1 MPSSLIEIINYYQEF
16 KELYFEILNDFS
28 FDHEKDRKARGVL
41 LEIIQQKSKNTSYN
55 LESVLLSFKETLR
68 SRKNIFIYG
77 CGPSLE
83 DTVEHVLEE
92 YGIEIFQNSINLA
105 ADGASLFLRER
116 EIPITAIFSDLDGIT
131 RNEFSHSDYMVI
143 HGHGDNIERLENFK
157 DKIQGFHNLIGT
169 TQVEPLGAI
178 INPGGFTDG
187 DRILY
192 FLRTLVIPM
201 NILYLI
207 GMDFKS
213 VIGKYSK
220 PEMTKNQE
228 GSPIKQKKLGYAIKL
243 LEWLQP
249 KLPSKMYFVN
259 TNRISNKF
267 YYLSTEEFVSR
278 IEDKT

>member
-1 MPSSLIEIINYYQEF
+1 MPSSLIDMINYYQEF
-16 KELYFEILNDFS
+16 RELYFEILNDFG
-28 FDHEKDRKARGVL
+28 FDYERDLEARDVL
-41 LEIIQQKSKNTSYN
+41 LEIMQQKVKNTSYN
-55 LESVLLSFKETLR
+55 LESVLLSFQATLR

-83 DTVEHVLEE
+83 DTVEHVLEK

-157 DKIQGFHNLIGT
+157 DKMQGFHNVIGT
-169 TQVEPLGAI
+169 TQVEPLGVI

-192 FLRTLVIPM
+192 FLRTLIFPE
-201 NILYLI
+201 NNLFLI

-220 PEMTKNQE
+220 PEMNKNQE

-243 LEWLQP
+243 LEWLHP
-249 KLPSKMYFVN
+249 RLPSKIYFVN
-259 TNRISNKF
+259 TDQISNKF
-267 YYLSTEEFVSR
+267 CYLSIEEFVNMVLYER
-278 IEDKT
+278 